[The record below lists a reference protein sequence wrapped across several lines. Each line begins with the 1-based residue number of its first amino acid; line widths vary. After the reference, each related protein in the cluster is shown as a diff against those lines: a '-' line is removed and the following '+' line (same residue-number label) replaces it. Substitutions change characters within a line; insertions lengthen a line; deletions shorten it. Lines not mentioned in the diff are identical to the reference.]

1 MATGAHAAQSLVE
14 GDLVAH
20 RLDDAVGAQAVGH
33 FLDARD
39 AFFAALFDDVGRAK
53 CAGQCLSIRVP

>member
-14 GDLVAH
+14 GDLVTH

-39 AFFAALFDDVGRAK
+39 AFFTALFDNVS
-53 CAGQCLSIRVP
+53 CTELAGQCLSIRVP